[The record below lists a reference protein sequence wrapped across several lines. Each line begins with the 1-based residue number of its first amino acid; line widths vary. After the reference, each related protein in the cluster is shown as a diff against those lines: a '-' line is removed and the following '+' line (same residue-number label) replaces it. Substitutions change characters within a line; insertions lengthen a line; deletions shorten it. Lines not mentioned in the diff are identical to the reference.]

1 VLEFDFLKHLT
12 EPVDT
17 EKGVP
22 DGFFLT
28 SNVDIIHFQPGLC
41 PGPRWVSLR
50 HLCAYKSAGLL

>member
-1 VLEFDFLKHLT
+1 VT

-28 SNVDIIHFQPGLC
+28 SNVHKIHFRLE
-41 PGPRWVSLR
+41 LR
-50 HLCAYKSAGLL
+50 PDPAGWAYDAYICL